1 MLKGVPVFQSLDNS
15 TQRYWLIGLLVV
27 WALLLFGGFIFGGQ
41 VDASRRMPTWT
52 RMASSATLVVA
63 AFSWYFF
70 TRGTGVG
77 SYALLVASGMT
88 FGFIGDL
95 ALAGF
100 LPGGRNVIAGIAA
113 FGIGH
118 IFYITAM
125 LRFAT
130 ASGLASPGS
139 RWGALAVWLLV
150 GLVGWYIVVWRG
162 AQASGIAPGV
172 VHWIALPYAL
182 LLAATAGF
190 ATGLAL
196 QDSRFIPLAI
206 GGALFLLS
214 DLILAG
220 DMFSGISFPLIGDV
234 IWLTYGPAQMLIV
247 YSVAAVMARLAR

>member
-1 MLKGVPVFQSLDNS
+1 MFLSLSSS
-15 TQRYWLIGLLVV
+15 TQRYWLIGLLIL
-27 WALLLFGGFIFGGQ
+27 WAILLFGGFLLGGPT
-41 VDASRRMPTWT
+41 DAARRMPAWT

-63 AFSWYFF
+63 AFSWYAF
-70 TRGTGVG
+70 TRGTPVG
-77 SYALLVASGMT
+77 GYALLIAIGMT
-88 FGFIGDL
+88 FGLLGDL
-95 ALAGF
+95 ALAGW
-100 LPGGRNVIAGIAA
+100 LPGGRNVIMGIAF

-130 ASGLASPGS
+130 VAGLTASGP

-150 GLVGWYIVVWRG
+150 GLVGWYIVVLRG
-162 AQASGIAPGV
+162 AAAGGITPGI

-182 LLAATAGF
+182 LLAGTAGV

-196 QDSRFIPLAI
+196 QDGRFIPLAI

-220 DMFSGISFPLIGDV
+220 EMFSGMSFRLISDV

-247 YSVAAVMARLAR
+247 YSISAVLSRLGR

>member
-1 MLKGVPVFQSLDNS
+1 MFLSLS
-15 TQRYWLIGLLVV
+15 SPIQRYWLIGLLIL
-27 WALLLFGGFIFGGQ
+27 WAILLFGGFLLGGPT
-41 VDASRRMPTWT
+41 DAARRMPAWT

-63 AFSWYFF
+63 AFSWYAF
-70 TRGTGVG
+70 TRNGPTG
-77 SYALLVASGMT
+77 SYALLVAVGMT
-88 FGFIGDL
+88 FGLLGDL
-95 ALAGF
+95 ALAGW
-100 LPGGRNVIAGIAA
+100 LPGGRNVIMGIAF

-130 ASGLASPGS
+130 VAGLTASGP

-150 GLVGWYIVVWRG
+150 GLVGWYIVVLRG
-162 AQASGIAPGV
+162 AAAGGITPGI

-182 LLAATAGF
+182 LLAGTAGV

-196 QDSRFIPLAI
+196 QDGRFIPLAI

-220 DMFSGISFPLIGDV
+220 EMFSGLSFRLIGDV

-247 YSVAAVMARLAR
+247 YSVSAVLSRLGR